1 MGLGKACHTSPV
13 AARYR
18 VFSVRVAAVS
28 SLTPHFVRVTL
39 TGDELGAFSS
49 VGLDQRIKVVLPIPG
64 HGFTD
69 LPDGEDWYA
78 AWRALP
84 DDTRNPLRTYT
95 VRSFRPDAHELD
107 IDFVA
112 HGDTGPASRW
122 VAGCAVGD
130 ELRIVGPAVP
140 SSPDELPSGAAEFAP
155 GAANRILLAGDETAA
170 PAICAILEALDVTTV
185 GHVFIEVPTDA
196 DRLPVTAP
204 AGVEVR
210 WIARNGASHG
220 VRMTD
225 HVHAWASTA
234 VSPLSTS
241 GLVPIAG
248 ASVAGVDVADV
259 ELADVDVDHQT
270 LWDVPT
276 AESHRPVYAW
286 IAGEAACIKE
296 LRRHL
301 VRGVGLDRKQV
312 AFMGYWR
319 HGKAEN

>member
-1 MGLGKACHTSPV
+1 M

-18 VFSVRVAAVS
+18 VFSVRVAAVT

-39 TGDELGAFSS
+39 TGDVLAEFSS
-49 VGLDQRIKVVLPIPG
+49 VGLDQRIKIVLPIPG

-69 LPDGEDWYA
+69 LPDGEDWYG

-84 DDTRNPLRTYT
+84 DAIRNPLRTYT
-95 VRSFRPDAHELD
+95 VRSFRPDARELD

-122 VAGCAVGD
+122 VSACRVGD

-140 SSPDELPSGAAEFAP
+140 SSPAELPTGAAEFDP
-155 GAANRILLAGDETAA
+155 GAADRILLAGDETAA
-170 PAICAILEALDVTTV
+170 PAICAILEALDVATV

-196 DRLPVTAP
+196 DRLPVSAP

-225 HVHAWASTA
+225 HVHAWASTVA
-234 VSPLSTS
+234 
-241 GLVPIAG
+241 AG
-248 ASVAGVDVADV
+248 PACGGDGTD
-259 ELADVDVDHQT
+259 LQDVDVDEQV
-270 LWDVPT
+270 LWDVPD
-276 AESHRPVYAW
+276 AEASRPVYAW
-286 IAGEAACIKE
+286 IAGEAGCVKE

-301 VRGVGLDRKQV
+301 VRGVGLDREQV

>member
-1 MGLGKACHTSPV
+1 M

-18 VFSVRVAAVS
+18 VFSVRVAAVT

-64 HGFTD
+64 LGFTD

-84 DDTRNPLRTYT
+84 DEARNPLRTYT

-112 HGDTGPASRW
+112 HGDVGPASRW
-122 VAGCAVGD
+122 VSSCRVGD

-140 SSPDELPSGAAEFAP
+140 SSPAELPTGAAEFAP
-155 GAANRILLAGDETAA
+155 GSANRILLAGDETAA
-170 PAICAILEALDVTTV
+170 PAICAILEALDVSTV

-225 HVHAWASTA
+225 QVHAWASTA
-234 VSPLSTS
+234 VAGGACSSS
-241 GLVPIAG
+241 DELV
-248 ASVAGVDVADV
+248 
-259 ELADVDVDHQT
+259 DVDVDQQV
-270 LWDVPT
+270 LWDIP
-276 AESHRPVYAW
+276 PVTDSQLYAW
-286 IAGEAACIKE
+286 IAGEAGCITE

>member
-1 MGLGKACHTSPV
+1 MPYSYLV

-28 SLTPHFVRVTL
+28 ALTPSFVRVTL
-39 TGDELGAFSS
+39 TGDALADFSA

-69 LPDGEDWYA
+69 LPDGDDWYG

-84 DDTRNPLRTYT
+84 DAERNPLRTYT

-122 VAGCAVGD
+122 VSSCRVGD

-140 SSPDELPSGAAEFAP
+140 TSPAELPSGAAEFAP
-155 GAANRILLAGDETAA
+155 GSATRILLAGDETAA
-170 PAICAILEALDVTTV
+170 PAICAILEALDVATV

-225 HVHAWASTA
+225 QVHAWASEVAAGPARGDGTA
-234 VSPLSTS
+234 R
-241 GLVPIAG
+241 
-248 ASVAGVDVADV
+248 GVV
-259 ELADVDVDHQT
+259 ELADVDVDEQV
-270 LWDVPT
+270 LWDVPEV
-276 AESHRPVYAW
+276 AEERPVYAW
-286 IAGEAACIKE
+286 IAGEAGCVKE

-301 VRGVGLDRKQV
+301 VRGVGLDRRQV

-319 HGKAEN
+319 HGKAEH

>member
-1 MGLGKACHTSPV
+1 M

-18 VFSVRVAAVS
+18 VFSVRVAAVT

-39 TGDELGAFSS
+39 AGDELGAFSS

-64 HGFTD
+64 LGFTD

-84 DDTRNPLRTYT
+84 DEARNPLRTYT

-112 HGDTGPASRW
+112 HGDAGPASRW
-122 VAGCAVGD
+122 VSSCRVGD

-140 SSPDELPSGAAEFAP
+140 SSPAELPTGAAEFAP
-155 GAANRILLAGDETAA
+155 GSANRILLAGDETAA
-170 PAICAILEALDVTTV
+170 PAICAILEALDVSTV

-225 HVHAWASTA
+225 QVHAWASTA
-234 VSPLSTS
+234 VAGGACSSS
-241 GLVPIAG
+241 DELV
-248 ASVAGVDVADV
+248 
-259 ELADVDVDHQT
+259 DVDVDQQV
-270 LWDVPT
+270 LWDIP
-276 AESHRPVYAW
+276 PVTDSQLYAW
-286 IAGEAACIKE
+286 IAGEAGCIKE

>member
-1 MGLGKACHTSPV
+1 MPYSIFV
-13 AARYR
+13 AARFR
-18 VFSVRVAAVS
+18 VFSVRVAAVT
-28 SLTPHFVRVTL
+28 SLTPNFVRVTL
-39 TGDELGAFSS
+39 TGDELGSFSA
-49 VGLDQRIKVVLPIPG
+49 VGLDQRIKIVLPIPG

-69 LPDGEDWYA
+69 LPDGSDWYT
-78 AWRALP
+78 AWRELP
-84 DDTRNPLRTYT
+84 DATRNPLRTYT
-95 VRSFRPDAHELD
+95 VRSFRPDARELD

-122 VAGCAVGD
+122 VSSCAVGD

-140 SSPDELPSGAAEFAP
+140 SSPAELPAGGAEFAP

-170 PAICAILEALDVTTV
+170 PAICAILESLDVATV

-225 HVHAWASTA
+225 QVHAWASTA
-234 VSPLSTS
+234 VSGAAPCSS
-241 GLVPIAG
+241 SDELV
-248 ASVAGVDVADV
+248 
-259 ELADVDVDHQT
+259 DVDVDEQV
-270 LWDVPT
+270 LWEIP
-276 AESHRPVYAW
+276 PVTDSQLYAW
-286 IAGEAACIKE
+286 IAGEAGCIKE

>member
-1 MGLGKACHTSPV
+1 MRHAILEGV

-18 VFSVRVAAVS
+18 VFSVRVAAVVA
-28 SLTPHFVRVTL
+28 LTPHFVRVTL
-39 TGDELGAFSS
+39 AGDALADFSA
-49 VGLDQRIKVVLPIPG
+49 VGLDQRIKLVLPIPG

-69 LPDGEDWYA
+69 LPDGPDWYA

-84 DDTRNPLRTYT
+84 DAERNPLRTYT

-122 VAGCAVGD
+122 VSTCRVGD
-130 ELRIVGPAVP
+130 EVRIVGPAVP
-140 SSPDELPSGAAEFAP
+140 SSPAELPTGAAEFDP
-155 GAANRILLAGDETAA
+155 GTANRILLAGDETAA
-170 PAICAILEALDVTTV
+170 PAICAILEALDVATV

-220 VRMTD
+220 TRMTD
-225 HVHAWASTA
+225 HVHAWASVVAAPAVAGSTA
-234 VSPLSTS
+234 AV
-241 GLVPIAG
+241 GAG
-248 ASVAGVDVADV
+248 AGRVAGSSV
-259 ELADVDVDHQT
+259 ELADVDVDQQV

-276 AESHRPVYAW
+276 AGAAQPVYAW
-286 IAGEAACIKE
+286 IAGEAGCVKE

-301 VRGVGLDRKQV
+301 VRGVGLDRQQV

-319 HGKAEN
+319 HGKAEQ

>member
-1 MGLGKACHTSPV
+1 M

-18 VFSVRVAAVS
+18 VFSVRVAAVT
-28 SLTPHFVRVTL
+28 SLTPSFVRVTL
-39 TGDELGAFSS
+39 TGDALAEFSS
-49 VGLDQRIKVVLPIPG
+49 VGLDQRIKIVLPIPG

-69 LPDGEDWYA
+69 LPDGEHWYG

-84 DDTRNPLRTYT
+84 DAVRNPLRTYT
-95 VRSFRPDAHELD
+95 VRSFRPDARELD

-122 VAGCAVGD
+122 VSECRVGD

-140 SSPDELPSGAAEFAP
+140 SSPAELPTGAAEFDP

-170 PAICAILEALDVTTV
+170 PAICAILEALDVATV

-196 DRLPVTAP
+196 DRLPVSAP

-210 WIARNGASHG
+210 WIARNGATHG

-225 HVHAWASTA
+225 QVHAWASTVA
-234 VSPLSTS
+234 
-241 GLVPIAG
+241 AG
-248 ASVAGVDVADV
+248 PACGDTV
-259 ELADVDVDHQT
+259 ELADVDVDEQV
-270 LWDVPT
+270 LWDIPAA
-276 AESHRPVYAW
+276 AESRPVYAW
-286 IAGEAACIKE
+286 IAGEAGCVKE

>member
-1 MGLGKACHTSPV
+1 M

-18 VFSVRVAAVS
+18 VFSVRVAAVTA
-28 SLTPHFVRVTL
+28 LTPSFVRVTL
-39 TGDELGAFSS
+39 TGDALADFSA
-49 VGLDQRIKVVLPIPG
+49 VGLDQRIKLVLPIPG

-69 LPDGEDWYA
+69 LPDGDDWYG

-84 DDTRNPLRTYT
+84 DAERNPLRTYT

-122 VAGCAVGD
+122 VSSCRVGD

-140 SSPDELPSGAAEFAP
+140 SSPAELPSGAAEFAP
-155 GAANRILLAGDETAA
+155 GSATRILLAGDETAA
-170 PAICAILEALDVTTV
+170 PAICAILEALDVTAV

-225 HVHAWASTA
+225 QVQAWASD
-234 VSPLSTS
+234 V
-241 GLVPIAG
+241 VAG
-248 ASVAGVDVADV
+248 AFARGVVDRSGVDPSGV
-259 ELADVDVDHQT
+259 ELSEVDVDEQV
-270 LWDVPT
+270 LWDVP
-276 AESHRPVYAW
+276 APVDERPVYAW
-286 IAGEAACIKE
+286 IAGEAGCVKE

-301 VRGVGLDRKQV
+301 VRGVGLDREQV

-319 HGKAEN
+319 HGKAEH

>member
-1 MGLGKACHTSPV
+1 MPYSYLV

-28 SLTPHFVRVTL
+28 ALTPSFVRVTL
-39 TGDELGAFSS
+39 TGDALADFSA

-69 LPDGEDWYA
+69 LPDGDDWYG

-84 DDTRNPLRTYT
+84 DAERNPLRTYT
-95 VRSFRPDAHELD
+95 VRSFRPDARELD

-122 VAGCAVGD
+122 VSSCRVGD

-140 SSPDELPSGAAEFAP
+140 SSPAELPSGAAEFAP
-155 GAANRILLAGDETAA
+155 GSATRILLAGDETAA
-170 PAICAILEALDVTTV
+170 PAICAILEALDVATV

-225 HVHAWASTA
+225 QVHAWAAEVTTGA
-234 VSPLSTS
+234 
-241 GLVPIAG
+241 
-248 ASVAGVDVADV
+248 ASVAEPVRGAVD
-259 ELADVDVDHQT
+259 LADVDVDEQV
-270 LWDVPT
+270 LWDVP
-276 AESHRPVYAW
+276 AALDERPVYAW
-286 IAGEAACIKE
+286 IAGEAGCVKE

-301 VRGVGLDRKQV
+301 VRGVGLDRRQV

-319 HGKAEN
+319 HGKAEH

>member
-1 MGLGKACHTSPV
+1 M

-18 VFSVRVAAVS
+18 VFSVRVAAVT

-39 TGDELGAFSS
+39 TGDALAEFSS
-49 VGLDQRIKVVLPIPG
+49 VGLDQRIKIVLPIPG

-69 LPDGEDWYA
+69 LPDGEDWYG

-84 DDTRNPLRTYT
+84 DAVRNPLRTYT
-95 VRSFRPDAHELD
+95 VRSFRPDARELD

-122 VAGCAVGD
+122 VSACRVGD

-140 SSPDELPSGAAEFAP
+140 SSPAELPTGAAEFDP

-170 PAICAILEALDVTTV
+170 PAICAILEALDVATV

-196 DRLPVTAP
+196 DRLPVSAP

-225 HVHAWASTA
+225 QVHAWASTVA
-234 VSPLSTS
+234 
-241 GLVPIAG
+241 AG
-248 ASVAGVDVADV
+248 PACGDAG
-259 ELADVDVDHQT
+259 ELADVDVDEQL
-270 LWDVPT
+270 LWDIP
-276 AESHRPVYAW
+276 AGDEPRPVYAW
-286 IAGEAACIKE
+286 IAGEAGCVKE

>member
-1 MGLGKACHTSPV
+1 MPYSLFV

-18 VFSVRVAAVS
+18 VFSVRVAAVT

-39 TGDELGAFSS
+39 TGDALAEFSS
-49 VGLDQRIKVVLPIPG
+49 VGLDQRIKIVLPIEG

-69 LPDGEDWYA
+69 LPDGDDWYG

-84 DDTRNPLRTYT
+84 DELRNPLRTYT
-95 VRSFRPDAHELD
+95 VRSFRPDARELD

-112 HGDTGPASRW
+112 HGDAGPASRW
-122 VAGCAVGD
+122 VSRCRVGD

-140 SSPDELPSGAAEFAP
+140 SSPAELPTGAAEFAP
-155 GAANRILLAGDETAA
+155 GSANRILLAGDETAA

-196 DRLPVTAP
+196 DRLPVRAP

-210 WIARNGASHG
+210 WIARNGATHG

-225 HVHAWASTA
+225 QVHAWASTVTA
-234 VSPLSTS
+234 GSTACDT
-241 GLVPIAG
+241 VP
-248 ASVAGVDVADV
+248 
-259 ELADVDVDHQT
+259 ELAEVDVDEQV
-270 LWDVPT
+270 LWDVPD
-276 AESHRPVYAW
+276 ADDERPVYAW
-286 IAGEAACIKE
+286 IAGEAGCVKE

-319 HGKAEN
+319 HGKAEH

>member
-1 MGLGKACHTSPV
+1 M

-18 VFSVRVAAVS
+18 VFSVRVAAVT

-39 TGDELGAFSS
+39 TGDALAEFSS
-49 VGLDQRIKVVLPIPG
+49 VGLDQRIKIVLPIPG

-84 DDTRNPLRTYT
+84 DAIRNPLRTYT
-95 VRSFRPDAHELD
+95 VRSFRPDARELD

-122 VAGCAVGD
+122 VSSCHVGE

-140 SSPDELPSGAAEFAP
+140 SSPAELPTGAAEFDP

-170 PAICAILEALDVTTV
+170 PAICAILETLDVATV

-225 HVHAWASTA
+225 QVHAWASTVA
-234 VSPLSTS
+234 
-241 GLVPIAG
+241 AG
-248 ASVAGVDVADV
+248 AAACGDRSDLV
-259 ELADVDVDHQT
+259 DVDVDEQV

-276 AESHRPVYAW
+276 GGESRPVYAW
-286 IAGEAACIKE
+286 IAGEAGCVKE

>member
-1 MGLGKACHTSPV
+1 M

-18 VFSVRVAAVS
+18 VFSVRVAAVT

-39 TGDELGAFSS
+39 TGAELAEFSA
-49 VGLDQRIKVVLPIPG
+49 VGLDQRIKVLLPLDG
-64 HGFTD
+64 HGFSD
-69 LPDGEDWYA
+69 LPEGEDWFA

-84 DDTRNPLRTYT
+84 DATRNPIRTYT

-112 HGDTGPASRW
+112 HGDGGPASRW
-122 VAGCAVGD
+122 VSACRVGD
-130 ELRIVGPAVP
+130 ELRIVGPRVP
-140 SSPDELPSGAAEFAP
+140 ESPEDLPSGAAEFAP
-155 GAANRILLAGDETAA
+155 GSANRILLAGDETAA
-170 PAICAILEALDVTTV
+170 PAICAILEALDVSAV

-196 DRLPVTAP
+196 DRLPVSAP

-225 HVHAWASTA
+225 HVQAWASTVA
-234 VSPLSTS
+234 VPAPVLTD
-241 GLVPIAG
+241 GRAAVP
-248 ASVAGVDVADV
+248 V
-259 ELADVDVDHQT
+259 ELADVDVDHQV
-270 LWDVPT
+270 LWDVPR
-276 AESHRPVYAW
+276 EDDDLPVYAW
-286 IAGEAACIKE
+286 IAGEAGCVKE

-319 HGKAEN
+319 HGKAEC

>member
-1 MGLGKACHTSPV
+1 MPYLVTV

-39 TGDELGAFSS
+39 AGDALAEFSS
-49 VGLDQRIKVVLPIPG
+49 VGLDQRIKLVLPIPG

-84 DDTRNPLRTYT
+84 DATRNPLRTYT
-95 VRSFRPDAHELD
+95 VRSFRPDARELD

-122 VAGCAVGD
+122 VTSCHVGD

-140 SSPDELPSGAAEFAP
+140 SSPAELPTGAAEFDP

-170 PAICAILEALDVTTV
+170 PAICAILEALDVTAV

-196 DRLPVTAP
+196 DRLPVSAP

-225 HVHAWASTA
+225 QVHAWASTVA
-234 VSPLSTS
+234 SAGTT
-241 GLVPIAG
+241 GGAG
-248 ASVAGVDVADV
+248 AGSSCGDAV
-259 ELADVDVDHQT
+259 ELAEVDVDEQV
-270 LWDVPT
+270 LWDVP
-276 AESHRPVYAW
+276 AASDDRPVYAW
-286 IAGEAACIKE
+286 IAGEAGCVKE

>member
-1 MGLGKACHTSPV
+1 M

-18 VFSVRVAAVS
+18 VFSVRVAAVV
-28 SLTPHFVRVTL
+28 SLTPAFVRVTL
-39 TGDELGAFSS
+39 SGDDLGQFSS

-69 LPDGEDWYA
+69 LPDGADWYG

-122 VAGCAVGD
+122 VASCAVGD

-140 SSPDELPSGAAEFAP
+140 SSPAELPSGAAEFAP

-204 AGVEVR
+204 AGSR
-210 WIARNGASHG
+210 
-220 VRMTD
+220 
-225 HVHAWASTA
+225 
-234 VSPLSTS
+234 S
-241 GLVPIAG
+241 GGSRATGRRTVPG
-248 ASVAGVDVADV
+248 
-259 ELADVDVDHQT
+259 
-270 LWDVPT
+270 
-276 AESHRPVYAW
+276 
-286 IAGEAACIKE
+286 
-296 LRRHL
+296 
-301 VRGVGLDRKQV
+301 
-312 AFMGYWR
+312 
-319 HGKAEN
+319 

>member
-1 MGLGKACHTSPV
+1 M

-18 VFSVRVAAVS
+18 VFSVRVAAVT

-64 HGFTD
+64 LGFTD

-84 DDTRNPLRTYT
+84 DEARNPLRTYT

-112 HGDTGPASRW
+112 HGDAGPASRW
-122 VAGCAVGD
+122 VSSCRVGD

-140 SSPDELPSGAAEFAP
+140 SSPAELPTGAAEFAP
-155 GAANRILLAGDETAA
+155 GSANRILLAGDETAA
-170 PAICAILEALDVTTV
+170 PAICAILEALDVSTV

-225 HVHAWASTA
+225 QVHAWASTA
-234 VSPLSTS
+234 VAGGACSSS
-241 GLVPIAG
+241 DELV
-248 ASVAGVDVADV
+248 
-259 ELADVDVDHQT
+259 DVDVDQQV
-270 LWDVPT
+270 LWDIP
-276 AESHRPVYAW
+276 PVSDSQLYAW
-286 IAGEAACIKE
+286 IAGEAGCIKE

>member
-1 MGLGKACHTSPV
+1 
-13 AARYR
+13 
-18 VFSVRVAAVS
+18 VAAVT

-39 TGDELGAFSS
+39 TGDALAEFSS
-49 VGLDQRIKVVLPIPG
+49 VGLDQRIKIVLPIPG

-84 DDTRNPLRTYT
+84 DAVRNPLRTYT
-95 VRSFRPDAHELD
+95 VRSFRPDARELD

-122 VAGCAVGD
+122 VSACRVGD

-140 SSPDELPSGAAEFAP
+140 SSPAELPTGAAEFDP

-170 PAICAILEALDVTTV
+170 PAICAILEALDVATV

-196 DRLPVTAP
+196 DRLPVSAP

-225 HVHAWASTA
+225 QVHAWASTVA
-234 VSPLSTS
+234 
-241 GLVPIAG
+241 AG
-248 ASVAGVDVADV
+248 PACGDAG
-259 ELADVDVDHQT
+259 ELADVDVDEQV
-270 LWDVPT
+270 LWDIP
-276 AESHRPVYAW
+276 AGDEPRPVYAW
-286 IAGEAACIKE
+286 IAGEAGCVKE

>member
-1 MGLGKACHTSPV
+1 
-13 AARYR
+13 
-18 VFSVRVAAVS
+18 VAAVT
-28 SLTPHFVRVTL
+28 SLTPSFVRVTL
-39 TGDELGAFSS
+39 TGDALAEFSS
-49 VGLDQRIKVVLPIPG
+49 VGLDQRIKIVLPIPG

-69 LPDGEDWYA
+69 LPDGEDWYG

-84 DDTRNPLRTYT
+84 DAVRNPLRTYT
-95 VRSFRPDAHELD
+95 VRSFRPDARELD

-122 VAGCAVGD
+122 VSSCRVGE

-140 SSPDELPSGAAEFAP
+140 DSPAELPTGAAEFDP
-155 GAANRILLAGDETAA
+155 GTANRILLAGDETAA

-196 DRLPVTAP
+196 DRLPVSAP

-210 WIARNGASHG
+210 WIARNGATHG

-225 HVHAWASTA
+225 QVHAWASTVA
-234 VSPLSTS
+234 
-241 GLVPIAG
+241 AG
-248 ASVAGVDVADV
+248 PACGDPV
-259 ELADVDVDHQT
+259 ELADVDVDEQV
-270 LWDVPT
+270 LWDVPAA
-276 AESHRPVYAW
+276 AESRPVYAW
-286 IAGEAACIKE
+286 IAGEAGCVKE

>member
-1 MGLGKACHTSPV
+1 MPYLVIV

-18 VFSVRVAAVS
+18 VFSVRVAAVT
-28 SLTPHFVRVTL
+28 SLTPSFVRVTL
-39 TGDELGAFSS
+39 TGDALADFSS
-49 VGLDQRIKVVLPIPG
+49 VGLDQRIKLVLPIPG

-84 DDTRNPLRTYT
+84 DAVRNPLRTYT
-95 VRSFRPDAHELD
+95 VRSFRPDARELD

-122 VAGCAVGD
+122 VSSCRVGE

-140 SSPDELPSGAAEFAP
+140 SSPAELPTGAAEFDP

-170 PAICAILEALDVTTV
+170 PAICAILEALDVATV

-225 HVHAWASTA
+225 QVHAWASTVA
-234 VSPLSTS
+234 AGPES
-241 GLVPIAG
+241 GGAPELV
-248 ASVAGVDVADV
+248 
-259 ELADVDVDHQT
+259 DVDVDEQV
-270 LWDVPT
+270 LWDVPA
-276 AESHRPVYAW
+276 AEPSRPVYAW
-286 IAGEAACIKE
+286 IAGEAGCVKE

>member
-1 MGLGKACHTSPV
+1 MLV

-18 VFSVRVAAVS
+18 VFSVRVAAVT

-39 TGDELGAFSS
+39 TGDALAEFSS
-49 VGLDQRIKVVLPIPG
+49 VGLDQRIKIVLPIPG

-69 LPDGEDWYA
+69 LPDGEDWYG

-84 DDTRNPLRTYT
+84 DAERNPLRTYT
-95 VRSFRPDAHELD
+95 VRSFRPDARELD

-122 VAGCAVGD
+122 VSACRVGD

-140 SSPDELPSGAAEFAP
+140 SSPAELPSGAAEFDP

-170 PAICAILEALDVTTV
+170 PAICAILEALDVATV

-196 DRLPVTAP
+196 DRLPVSAP

-225 HVHAWASTA
+225 QVHAWASTVA
-234 VSPLSTS
+234 AGPSDAPSTCAE
-241 GLVPIAG
+241 P
-248 ASVAGVDVADV
+248 V
-259 ELADVDVDHQT
+259 ELADVDVDEQV
-270 LWDVPT
+270 LWDIPT
-276 AESHRPVYAW
+276 ASDQRPVYAW
-286 IAGEAACIKE
+286 IAGEAGCVKE

>member
-1 MGLGKACHTSPV
+1 M

-18 VFSVRVAAVS
+18 VFSVRVAAVT
-28 SLTPHFVRVTL
+28 SLTPSFVRVTL
-39 TGDELGAFSS
+39 TGDALAEFSA

-64 HGFTD
+64 LGFTD

-84 DDTRNPLRTYT
+84 DAVRNPLRTYT
-95 VRSFRPDAHELD
+95 VRSFRPDARELD

-122 VAGCAVGD
+122 VSSCRVGE

-140 SSPDELPSGAAEFAP
+140 SSPAELPTGAAEFDP

-170 PAICAILEALDVTTV
+170 PAICAILEALDVATV

-225 HVHAWASTA
+225 QVHAWASTVA
-234 VSPLSTS
+234 PPSST
-241 GLVPIAG
+241 GC
-248 ASVAGVDVADV
+248 ADGV
-259 ELADVDVDHQT
+259 ELADVDVDEQV
-270 LWDVPT
+270 LWDIPS
-276 AESHRPVYAW
+276 AGAPRPVYAW
-286 IAGEAACIKE
+286 IAGEAGCVKE

-319 HGKAEN
+319 HGKAEH

>member
-1 MGLGKACHTSPV
+1 MPYLVLV

-28 SLTPHFVRVTL
+28 SLTPNFVRVTL
-39 TGDELGAFSS
+39 AGDALAEFSS
-49 VGLDQRIKVVLPIPG
+49 VGLDQRIKIVLPIPG

-84 DDTRNPLRTYT
+84 DAVRNPLRTYT

-122 VAGCAVGD
+122 VSECRIGD

-140 SSPDELPSGAAEFAP
+140 SSADELPAGAAEFDP
-155 GAANRILLAGDETAA
+155 GAAGRILLAGDETAA

-225 HVHAWASTA
+225 HVHAWASGVSTGA
-234 VSPLSTS
+234 VLGS
-241 GLVPIAG
+241 GAAAPARADG
-248 ASVAGVDVADV
+248 AVGTV
-259 ELADVDVDHQT
+259 ELADVDVDEQV
-270 LWDVPT
+270 LWDVPAHT
-276 AESHRPVYAW
+276 EQRPVYAW
-286 IAGEAACIKE
+286 IAGEAGCVKE

-301 VRGVGLDRKQV
+301 VRGVGLDRQQV

>member
-1 MGLGKACHTSPV
+1 MRHAILVLV

-18 VFSVRVAAVS
+18 VFSVRVAAVTA
-28 SLTPHFVRVTL
+28 LTPSFVRVTL
-39 TGDELGAFSS
+39 TGDALADFSA
-49 VGLDQRIKVVLPIPG
+49 VGLDQRIKLVLPIPG

-69 LPDGEDWYA
+69 LPDGDDWYG

-84 DDTRNPLRTYT
+84 DAERNPLRTYT

-122 VAGCAVGD
+122 VSSCRVGD

-140 SSPDELPSGAAEFAP
+140 SSPAELPSGAAEFAP
-155 GAANRILLAGDETAA
+155 GSATRILLAGDETAA
-170 PAICAILEALDVTTV
+170 PAICAILEALDVTAV

-225 HVHAWASTA
+225 QVQAWASDVVVAASARVGDTA
-234 VSPLSTS
+234 R
-241 GLVPIAG
+241 
-248 ASVAGVDVADV
+248 V
-259 ELADVDVDHQT
+259 ELAEVDVDEQV
-270 LWDVPT
+270 LWDVPPP
-276 AESHRPVYAW
+276 ADERPVYAW
-286 IAGEAACIKE
+286 IAGEAGCVKE

-301 VRGVGLDRKQV
+301 VRGVGLDREQV

-319 HGKAEN
+319 HGKAEH

>member
-1 MGLGKACHTSPV
+1 
-13 AARYR
+13 
-18 VFSVRVAAVS
+18 VAAVTP
-28 SLTPHFVRVTL
+28 LTPSFVRVTL
-39 TGDELGAFSS
+39 TGDALAEFSS

-84 DDTRNPLRTYT
+84 DAVRNPLRTYT
-95 VRSFRPDAHELD
+95 VRSFRPDARELD

-122 VAGCAVGD
+122 VSSCRVGE

-140 SSPDELPSGAAEFAP
+140 SSPAELPSGAAEFDP
-155 GAANRILLAGDETAA
+155 GDAHRILLAGDETAA
-170 PAICAILEALDVTTV
+170 PAICAILEALDVATV

-225 HVHAWASTA
+225 QVHAWASTVGAGTARGA
-234 VSPLSTS
+234 V
-241 GLVPIAG
+241 A
-248 ASVAGVDVADV
+248 
-259 ELADVDVDHQT
+259 ELAEVDVDEQV
-270 LWDVPT
+270 LWDVPS
-276 AESHRPVYAW
+276 AEPSRPVYAW
-286 IAGEAACIKE
+286 IAGEAACVKE

-301 VRGVGLDRKQV
+301 VRGVGLAREQV

-319 HGKAEN
+319 HGKAEH

>member
-1 MGLGKACHTSPV
+1 M

-18 VFSVRVAAVS
+18 VFSVRVAAVT
-28 SLTPHFVRVTL
+28 SLTPSFVRVTL
-39 TGDELGAFSS
+39 TGDALAEFSS
-49 VGLDQRIKVVLPIPG
+49 VGLDQRIKIVLPIPG

-78 AWRALP
+78 AWRGLP
-84 DDTRNPLRTYT
+84 DAVRNPLRTYT
-95 VRSFRPDAHELD
+95 VRSFRPDARELD

-122 VAGCAVGD
+122 VSECRVGD

-140 SSPDELPSGAAEFAP
+140 SSPAELPTGAAEFDP

-196 DRLPVTAP
+196 DRLPVSAP

-210 WIARNGASHG
+210 WIARNGATHG

-225 HVHAWASTA
+225 QVHAWASTVA
-234 VSPLSTS
+234 
-241 GLVPIAG
+241 AG
-248 ASVAGVDVADV
+248 PACGDPA
-259 ELADVDVDHQT
+259 ELADVDVDEQV
-270 LWDVPT
+270 LWDIPAA
-276 AESHRPVYAW
+276 AESRPVYAW
-286 IAGEAACIKE
+286 IAGEAGCVKE

>member
-1 MGLGKACHTSPV
+1 MLAVV

-18 VFSVRVAAVS
+18 VFSVRVAAVT

-39 TGDELGAFSS
+39 TGDDLAEFSS
-49 VGLDQRIKVVLPIPG
+49 VGLDQRIKIVLPIPG

-69 LPDGEDWYA
+69 LPDGEDWYG

-84 DDTRNPLRTYT
+84 DAVRNPLRTYT
-95 VRSFRPDAHELD
+95 VRSFRPDARELD

-122 VAGCAVGD
+122 VSECRVGD

-140 SSPDELPSGAAEFAP
+140 SSPAELPTGAAEFDP

-170 PAICAILEALDVTTV
+170 PAICAILEALDVATV

-196 DRLPVTAP
+196 DRLPVSAP

-225 HVHAWASTA
+225 QVHAWASTVA
-234 VSPLSTS
+234 
-241 GLVPIAG
+241 AG
-248 ASVAGVDVADV
+248 PACGDAG
-259 ELADVDVDHQT
+259 ELADIDVDEQV
-270 LWDVPT
+270 LWDIP
-276 AESHRPVYAW
+276 AGDEPRPVYAW
-286 IAGEAACIKE
+286 IAGEAGCVKE

>member
-1 MGLGKACHTSPV
+1 MPYLVLV

-28 SLTPHFVRVTL
+28 SLTPNFVRVTL
-39 TGDELGAFSS
+39 AGDALAEFSS
-49 VGLDQRIKVVLPIPG
+49 VGLDQRIKIVLPIPG

-84 DDTRNPLRTYT
+84 DATRNPLRTYT
-95 VRSFRPDAHELD
+95 VRSFRPDARELD

-122 VAGCAVGD
+122 VASCRVGD

-140 SSPDELPSGAAEFAP
+140 SSPAELPTGAAEFDP

-170 PAICAILEALDVTTV
+170 PAICAILEALDVTAV

-196 DRLPVTAP
+196 DRLPVSAP

-225 HVHAWASTA
+225 QVHAWAST
-234 VSPLSTS
+234 V
-241 GLVPIAG
+241 
-248 ASVAGVDVADV
+248 ASAGVSGAAGSASSCGDAV
-259 ELADVDVDHQT
+259 ELTEVDVDEQV
-270 LWDVPT
+270 LWDVP
-276 AESHRPVYAW
+276 AASDDRPVYAW
-286 IAGEAACIKE
+286 IAGEAGCVRE

>member
-1 MGLGKACHTSPV
+1 MPYLVIV

-18 VFSVRVAAVS
+18 VFSVRVAAVT
-28 SLTPHFVRVTL
+28 SLTPSFVRVTL
-39 TGDELGAFSS
+39 TGDALADFSS
-49 VGLDQRIKVVLPIPG
+49 VGLDQRIKLVLPISG

-84 DDTRNPLRTYT
+84 DAVRNPLRTYT
-95 VRSFRPDAHELD
+95 VRSFRPDARELD

-122 VAGCAVGD
+122 VSSCRVGE

-140 SSPDELPSGAAEFAP
+140 SSPAELPTGAAEFDP

-225 HVHAWASTA
+225 QVHAWASTVA
-234 VSPLSTS
+234 SASAS
-241 GLVPIAG
+241 AS
-248 ASVAGVDVADV
+248 ASVCADSV
-259 ELADVDVDHQT
+259 ELADVDVDEQI
-270 LWDVPT
+270 LWDIPSSE
-276 AESHRPVYAW
+276 APRPVYAW
-286 IAGEAACIKE
+286 IAGEAGCVKE

>member
-1 MGLGKACHTSPV
+1 M

-18 VFSVRVAAVS
+18 VFSVRVAAVT

-64 HGFTD
+64 LGFTD

-84 DDTRNPLRTYT
+84 DEARNPLRTYT

-112 HGDTGPASRW
+112 HGDAGPASRW
-122 VAGCAVGD
+122 VSSCRVGD

-140 SSPDELPSGAAEFAP
+140 SSPAELPTGAAEFAP
-155 GAANRILLAGDETAA
+155 GSANRILLAGDETAA
-170 PAICAILEALDVTTV
+170 PAICAILEALDVSTV

-225 HVHAWASTA
+225 QVHAWASTA
-234 VSPLSTS
+234 VAGGACSSS
-241 GLVPIAG
+241 DELV
-248 ASVAGVDVADV
+248 
-259 ELADVDVDHQT
+259 DVDVDQQV
-270 LWDVPT
+270 LWDIP
-276 AESHRPVYAW
+276 PVTDSQLYAW
-286 IAGEAACIKE
+286 IAGEAGCIKE

>member
-1 MGLGKACHTSPV
+1 V

-69 LPDGEDWYA
+69 LPDGEEWYT

-84 DDTRNPLRTYT
+84 DETRNPLRTYT

-122 VAGCAVGD
+122 VAGCRVGD
-130 ELRIVGPAVP
+130 ELRIVGPAMP

-170 PAICAILEALDVTTV
+170 PAICAILEALDVATV

-225 HVHAWASTA
+225 HVHAWASSA
-234 VSPLSTS
+234 VAAP
-241 GLVPIAG
+241 GAG
-248 ASVAGVDVADV
+248 ASVD
-259 ELADVDVDHQT
+259 LADVDVDHQT

-276 AESHRPVYAW
+276 AEPHRPLYAW

>member
-1 MGLGKACHTSPV
+1 
-13 AARYR
+13 

-69 LPDGEDWYA
+69 LPDGEEWYT

-95 VRSFRPDAHELD
+95 VRSFRPDARELD

-225 HVHAWASTA
+225 HVHAWASSA
-234 VSPLSTS
+234 VSPLSAEAAPT
-241 GLVPIAG
+241 
-248 ASVAGVDVADV
+248 

-276 AESHRPVYAW
+276 VESHRPVYAW